1 MSNPASILAY
11 PDVKT
16 AFDRVLATPRG
27 IKVSF
32 TTKAQAVRFV
42 ARCNYYRMLDRKENL
57 KIYAEMT
64 SHSLYGRS
72 VFDHLEVALRGTDVH
87 IKAVVLEEG
96 RIEEL

>member
-27 IKVSF
+27 IKVTF
-32 TTKAQAVRFV
+32 TTKPQAVRFV
-42 ARCNYYRMLDRKENL
+42 ARCNYFRMLDRKENL

-72 VFDHLEVALRGTDVH
+72 VYDHIEVALRGTEVL
-87 IKAVVLEEG
+87 IRPIFLEESKV
-96 RIEEL
+96 EDL